1 MSGLF
6 VKTKIIKVNVQVLEQ
21 RYNQNTA
28 VIQGLETGDQ
38 VSRIPFTEADL
49 NKPVTLRSN

>member
-1 MSGLF
+1 MSAIRQN
-6 VKTKIIKVNVQVLEQ
+6 KIIKVNVQVLEQ
-21 RYNQNTA
+21 RYSQNTA